1 MSGHSKWSTIKHK
14 KGAADKKRAAEFTK
28 LARAITIA
36 ARDGGGDLAG
46 NFSLRL
52 AVDKARAANMPK
64 DNIERA
70 IAKGVGADKGESL
83 ETVLYEGYGPGG
95 SAVLVAAT
103 TDNRNR
109 TVSELRYVFNRY
121 GASLGE
127 SGSVAWQFERRGAI
141 TVPLAGADADEL
153 ALAAIDA
160 GALDV
165 ELEPAEDLVTVYTQV
180 PDFQAVKEA
189 LAAAGYD
196 TDQAELTMLPTTPI
210 SLDEKQA
217 LTVLRFIEALEDL
230 DDIDQVWTNLEISEA
245 VAEQFALA

>member
-1 MSGHSKWSTIKHK
+1 MMSGHSKWSTIKHK
-14 KGAADKKRAAEFTK
+14 KGAADQKRGAEFTK

-36 ARDGGGDLAG
+36 ARDGGDPTA
-46 NFSLRL
+46 NFALRL

-70 IAKGVGADKGESL
+70 VAKGVGGDKGGHL

-95 SAVLVAAT
+95 SAILIAAT

-109 TVSELRYVFNRY
+109 TISELRGAFNKY
-121 GASLGE
+121 NASLGE
-127 SGSVAWQFERRGAI
+127 TGSVAWQFERRGSI
-141 TVPLAGADADEL
+141 SMPTGGVDADDL

-165 ELEPAEDLVTVYTQV
+165 EEDADFVTVYTTV
-180 PDFQAVKEA
+180 PEFQRVKES
-189 LAAAGYD
+189 LAAAGYE
-196 TDQAELTMLPTTPI
+196 TAEAELTMVPTTPVE
-210 SLDEKQA
+210 LDEKHSLQ
-217 LTVLRFIEALEDL
+217 VLKFVEALEDL
-230 DDIDQVWTNLEISEA
+230 DDVDHVWTNLAISDA

>member
-14 KGAADKKRAAEFTK
+14 KGAADKKRGAEFTK

-36 ARDGGGDLAG
+36 ARDGGGDPTS

-70 IAKGVGADKGESL
+70 IVKGAGGDKGEHL
-83 ETVLYEGYGPGG
+83 EAVIYEGYGPGG
-95 SAVLVAAT
+95 SAILIATT

-109 TVSELRYVFNRY
+109 TISALRGAFNKHN
-121 GASLGE
+121 ASLGE
-127 SGSVAWQFERRGAI
+127 TGSVAWQFERRGSI
-141 TVPLAGADADEL
+141 SVPTAGVNADDL
-153 ALAAIDA
+153 ALAAIDV

-165 ELEPAEDLVTVYTQV
+165 EEDADFVTVYTAV
-180 PDFQAVKEA
+180 VDFQRVKEA

-196 TDQAELTMLPTTPI
+196 TAEAELTMVATTPI
-210 SLDEKQA
+210 DLDEKHSLQ
-217 LTVLRFIEALEDL
+217 VLRFVEALEDL
-230 DDIDQVWTNLEISEA
+230 DDVDHVWTNLTISDA